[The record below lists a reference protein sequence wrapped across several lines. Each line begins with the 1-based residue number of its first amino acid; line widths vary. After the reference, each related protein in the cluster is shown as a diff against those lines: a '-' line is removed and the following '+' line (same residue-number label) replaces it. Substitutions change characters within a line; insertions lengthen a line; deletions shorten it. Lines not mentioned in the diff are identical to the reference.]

1 MFQCN
6 SIAFHWSNVS
16 MELVEKTPNRPVKR
30 KERFL
35 ALKTLSHLHISEKPL
50 FKLLIMFD
58 LVMLCAKIAEPEL
71 RKSFVRADDHSK
83 I

>member
-35 ALKTLSHLHISEKPL
+35 ALKTLSHLHIS
-50 FKLLIMFD
+50 
-58 LVMLCAKIAEPEL
+58 
-71 RKSFVRADDHSK
+71 
-83 I
+83 